1 MRDWMSLI
9 LQWGSP
15 ITQVVLLCMQIYTYR
30 RTRHYSLALIVVASV
45 LGLLA
50 SSLIRIL
57 NSDALLPRLRTG
69 VVDAM
74 ILSYTAYILFGIWGA
89 AALFRS
95 YIRLTDTGKAPT
107 DQRTEY
113 VTWETRSGD

>member
-30 RTRHYSLALIVVASV
+30 RTRHYSLVLIVVASV

-50 SSLIRIL
+50 STLIRIL
-57 NSDALLPRLRTG
+57 NSEVLVPLLHSIDRRRHWCCSWRGRQRPTG
-69 VVDAM
+69 RKYA
-74 ILSYTAYILFGIWGA
+74 SR
-89 AALFRS
+89 RS
-95 YIRLTDTGKAPT
+95 
-107 DQRTEY
+107 
-113 VTWETRSGD
+113 